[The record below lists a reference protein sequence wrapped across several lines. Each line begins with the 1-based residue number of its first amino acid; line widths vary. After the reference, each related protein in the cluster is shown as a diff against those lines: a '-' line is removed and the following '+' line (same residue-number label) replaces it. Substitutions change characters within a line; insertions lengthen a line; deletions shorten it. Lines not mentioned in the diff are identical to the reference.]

1 MSAVTPNPSGGS
13 AASVISQP
21 LAFLKSLPKGVVYFL
36 FDECKAIDSTDS
48 PLQVR
53 LTDDQILGLRAA
65 CKDFNVPYD
74 AVADGLVLH
83 KWIQPTPLMFFV
95 SLPIPVQNFLSD
107 ECGVTD
113 ETNAPLHSRLT
124 NTQIAG
130 LAAVCAKAKVD
141 SIGIIDKLD
150 YHGWIKLTPLQFLTS
165 LPKPVQNFLDK
176 ELHMTDETKSP
187 LHTPVTDAQLYSVHA
202 VCTDSNVIP
211 ASVRTGL
218 LRFGWRQESPLE
230 FFGSLPTSIQ
240 DFLSDECGATDD
252 TNTPLH
258 SPVTDAQ
265 LASLRAL
272 CTASKVNPDTI
283 IDGLLFHG
291 WIVNSKVGG
300 TSSRPRRTRKANRRL
315 ARMTRRQ

>member
-1 MSAVTPNPSGGS
+1 M
-13 AASVISQP
+13 
-21 LAFLKSLPKGVVYFL
+21 GVVYFL

-83 KWIQPTPLMFFV
+83 NWIQPTPLMFFV
-95 SLPIPVQNFLSD
+95 SLPIPL
-107 ECGVTD
+107 
-113 ETNAPLHSRLT
+113 
-124 NTQIAG
+124 
-130 LAAVCAKAKVD
+130 
-141 SIGIIDKLD
+141 
-150 YHGWIKLTPLQFLTS
+150 
-165 LPKPVQNFLDK
+165 
-176 ELHMTDETKSP
+176 
-187 LHTPVTDAQLYSVHA
+187 
-202 VCTDSNVIP
+202 
-211 ASVRTGL
+211 
-218 LRFGWRQESPLE
+218 
-230 FFGSLPTSIQ
+230 Q

-291 WIVNSKVGG
+291 WIVISKVGG
-300 TSSRPRRTRKANRRL
+300 ASSRPHRTRKANRRL
-315 ARMTRRQ
+315 TRMTRRL